1 MQLPASYLRIAWRHL
16 WKNKMHAAINILGL
30 SIGMAVALL
39 IGIWVWDELSFDHY
53 HQNHTRIAS
62 ILSVWHSNGG
72 TDAETNSSV
81 PLAAALK
88 SQYPGD
94 FARMSLLSWTEP
106 TLTGVGADLGSA
118 SRAGASVSS
127 GGAAGSAGGA
137 GVESGGAVGSAGGAS
152 VGSGGAAGS
161 GGASAGESI
170 RQWGAWVQPDYPY
183 MFTLPMIDGSA
194 SALKDRSSILV
205 SASLAKALFGTTT
218 ITGRN
223 IRWADTLNFTVGGVY
238 ADPPD
243 NVSLHPQFLAP
254 WDNNANPGKLM
265 SDDWTNH
272 HYQLYVQIN
281 DHASFEG
288 LSAKI
293 KDISK
298 PYIKGRMEEIGLY
311 PMDQW
316 RLWDRFE
323 NGKPV
328 AGRLE
333 SMWTYAVIGVFVL
346 LLACINFMN
355 LSTARSEK
363 RARET
368 GVRKVLGSM
377 RWQLIGQFLGESML
391 TTFIALEIALAL
403 AQAALPFYNQLCDK
417 NLTIPFSSPLFWL
430 VTLGFTLLTG
440 TIAGSYPAF
449 YLSHFD
455 PVRAL
460 KGAFQTGRLTS
471 LPRRIL
477 VTLQFTISVSLITG
491 AVMIFRQV
499 QFARSRPV
507 GYSEAGLITMDMNM
521 PDLQQRFD
529 ALRQELVS
537 TGGVVE
543 AAESSS
549 PTTNVNNSMLGYR
562 WEGRDARD
570 VSGVGT
576 LFVSYSFGKTI
587 GWHMKEGRD
596 FSPASAAD
604 SGAFIVNEAAAR
616 YMGLKDP
623 VGKVIRWHGMAH
635 PIVGVVKD
643 LVMESPYAP
652 VQPTFFTLQ
661 ANARIHYLLLRI
673 NPALPMQTALAR
685 IEPVMRWYDPGNPF
699 EYSFTDETYGAKFQE
714 EERTGRLTCLFAVLA
729 MLISC
734 LGLSGLAAF
743 VAERRTREIGVRK
756 VLGASVYSLW
766 KLLSTEFALLVFIAS
781 LIAIPVTIWPLHTWL
796 QHYAF
801 RAPLA
806 WWIFPVTAAGALLI
820 TLLTVSWQTVKAA
833 TANPVKSLKVE

>member
-1 MQLPASYLRIAWRHL
+1 MQLLTSYLKIAWRHL
-16 WKNKMHAAINILGL
+16 WKNKMHAGINILGL

-39 IGIWVWDELSFDHY
+39 IGTWVWDELSFDHY
-53 HQNHTRIAS
+53 HRNHTRIAS

-72 TDAETNSSV
+72 TDAEANSSV

-94 FARMSLLSWTEP
+94 FARMSLMSWTEP
-106 TLTGVGADLGSA
+106 TLTGGGLDAAGARVGAGLGS
-118 SRAGASVSS
+118 
-127 GGAAGSAGGA
+127 
-137 GVESGGAVGSAGGAS
+137 
-152 VGSGGAAGS
+152 AAGS
-161 GGASAGESI
+161 GVSGSV

-183 MFTLPMIDGSA
+183 MFTVQMINGSA
-194 SALKDRSSILV
+194 RALQDHSSILV
-205 SASLAKALFGTTT
+205 SASLAKALFGTTAV
-218 ITGRN
+218 TGRN

-254 WDNNANPGKLM
+254 WDNNANPGNLM
-265 SDDWTNH
+265 ADGWTNH
-272 HYQLYVQIN
+272 HFQLYVQIN

-293 KDISK
+293 KDITK
-298 PYIKGRMEEIGLY
+298 PYIKGGVEEIALY

-316 RLWDRFE
+316 LLYDRFE

-333 SMWTYAVIGVFVL
+333 SVWTCAIIGVFVL

-391 TTFIALEIALAL
+391 TTFIALAVALAL
-403 AQAALPFYNQLCDK
+403 AQTALPFYNQLCGK
-417 NLTIPFSSPLFWL
+417 NLTIPFSNPLFWL
-430 VTLGFTLLTG
+430 LTLGFTLLTG

-449 YLSHFD
+449 YLSHFH
-455 PVRAL
+455 PVHAL
-460 KGAFQTGRLTS
+460 KGSFRTGRLAS

-499 QFARSRPV
+499 QFAKNRPV

-543 AAESSS
+543 VAESSS
-549 PTTNVNNSMLGYR
+549 PTTNVNNSMLGYE

-576 LFVSYSFGKTI
+576 LFVSYGFGKTI
-587 GWHMKEGRD
+587 GWHIREGRD
-596 FSPASAAD
+596 FSPASPAD
-604 SGAFIVNEAAAR
+604 SGAFIINEAAAR
-616 YMGLKDP
+616 YMGLKNP
-623 VGKVIRWHGMAH
+623 VGKVIWRGQTPY

-661 ANARIHYLLLRI
+661 ANVRIHYLLLRL
-673 NPALPMQTALAR
+673 NPTLPMQTALAK
-685 IEPVMRWYDPGNPF
+685 IEPVMRRYDPGNPF
-699 EYSFTDETYGAKFQE
+699 GYTFTDATYGAKFQE
-714 EERTGRLTCLFAVLA
+714 EERTGRLTCLFAILA
-729 MLISC
+729 EFISC

-781 LIAIPVTIWPLHTWL
+781 LIAIPVTIWPLHAWL
-796 QHYAF
+796 QHYAY

-806 WWIFPVTAAGALLI
+806 WWVFPPTAAGALLI
-820 TLLTVSWQTVKAA
+820 TLTTVSYQTVRAA
-833 TANPVKSLKVE
+833 MANPVKSLKVE